1 MVVETIRCSA
11 SLCTARASPS
21 WQQEQRA
28 YVFRRQSSLHQCDLL
43 AARSVGEMPASK
55 CRDIYTRR
63 DLLPIT
69 ITDSERGNGQ
79 PGRRER
85 EVGFTLREDLFEDA
99 HAPGCAN
106 LAASYPIVT
115 LLRYRQRTSVRG
127 RKTMMISGS
136 GYTATRLGLFARL
149 NELNSLLAMYLKG
162 PQRRVSRAIAESC
175 V

>member
-63 DLLPIT
+63 DLLPVT

-85 EVGFTLREDLFEDA
+85 EVGLHFERICLRMLM
-99 HAPGCAN
+99 
-106 LAASYPIVT
+106 
-115 LLRYRQRTSVRG
+115 RQVAQ
-127 RKTMMISGS
+127 ISLPVIRS
-136 GYTATRLGLFARL
+136 
-149 NELNSLLAMYLKG
+149 
-162 PQRRVSRAIAESC
+162 
-175 V
+175 